1 MRLATDPLYGGV
13 RLVNGTAENEGRL
26 EVQVNGVWGTVC
38 DDFWGLDEADIVC
51 RQLGY
56 SGALVADG
64 TPVAGVGLPI
74 WLDNVM
80 CSGTE
85 FFIWDCANNGPGSH
99 NCAHFEDVYLVCQP
113 NDTSNTTEPRTY
125 THVLVLF
132 VYNCYLCIQ
141 LLFMYTE
148 LKLFVFLQ
156 LAHQSD

>member
-1 MRLATDPLYGGV
+1 MCLATDPLYGGV
-13 RLVNGTAENEGRL
+13 RLVNGTSENEGRL

-56 SGALVADG
+56 PGGALVADG
-64 TPVAGVGLPI
+64 TPVAGTGLPI

-99 NCAHFEDVYLVCQP
+99 NCAHFEDVYLVCRP
-113 NDTSNTTEPRTY
+113 NATDNTTTARMCLCDFELCN
-125 THVLVLF
+125 VCEQLV
-132 VYNCYLCIQ
+132 
-141 LLFMYTE
+141 
-148 LKLFVFLQ
+148 
-156 LAHQSD
+156 

>member
-1 MRLATDPLYGGV
+1 M

-56 SGALVADG
+56 ADALVADG
-64 TPVAGVGLPI
+64 TPVAGTGLPI

-85 FFIWDCANNGPGSH
+85 TFIWDCANNGPGNH
-99 NCAHFEDVYLVCQP
+99 NCAHFEDVYLVCRP
-113 NDTSNTTEPRTY
+113 NATEPERTC
-125 THVLVLF
+125 LF
-132 VYNCYLCIQ
+132 IMCTYLCTCTCVYNFMNLCSCNNFYIHSMSTDQINCGCQQ
-141 LLFMYTE
+141 L
-148 LKLFVFLQ
+148 
-156 LAHQSD
+156 